1 METRGR
7 TLKAD
12 PGTEALNDCQKK
24 KKKSCE
30 RKRIKMAKT
39 QKQRLSFVSCQ
50 GFIHLALA
58 STLVFFFQM
67 AALEAWW

>member
-24 KKKSCE
+24 KKNHE
-30 RKRIKMAKT
+30 REK
-39 QKQRLSFVSCQ
+39 
-50 GFIHLALA
+50 G
-58 STLVFFFQM
+58 
-67 AALEAWW
+67 

>member
-24 KKKSCE
+24 KNHE
-30 RKRIKMAKT
+30 REK
-39 QKQRLSFVSCQ
+39 
-50 GFIHLALA
+50 G
-58 STLVFFFQM
+58 
-67 AALEAWW
+67 